1 MLLDEPLANLD
12 RRLRD
17 IMRLELKKLQ
27 EKVGITTLYVT
38 HDQEEALTMADRI
51 VVMHKGDMLQIGT
64 PSEVYNNPR
73 TPFVSK
79 FLGETSQFEGVV
91 RSVDQSVLTID
102 LNGGGTVLAP
112 ATPGCDGGQAISVSI
127 RPERI
132 HLSRQRPESGV
143 NIWRGTIDF
152 VSYYGSHVVYLIR
165 LDDGHGLLRASEP
178 LPAGQASY
186 AQGEVVFATWQF
198 DQIVCVRA

>member
-1 MLLDEPLANLD
+1 LANLD

-51 VVMHKGDMLQIGT
+51 VVMHNGDMLQIGT
-64 PSEVYNNPR
+64 PSDVYNCPR

-79 FLGETSQFEGVV
+79 FLGETSQFEGVIKE
-91 RSVDQSVLTID
+91 VDESVLTIA
-102 LNGGGTVLAP
+102 LSGGPTIAVPRTNGLLHAERV
-112 ATPGCDGGQAISVSI
+112 CVSI
-127 RPERI
+127 RPERVSI
-132 HLSRQRPESGV
+132 ARQKPAEALNVWHGQ
-143 NIWRGTIDF
+143 IDF
-152 VSYYGSHVVYLIR
+152 VSYYGSHVVYLVR

-178 LPAGQASY
+178 IPAGQATF
-186 AQGEVVFATWQF
+186 AQGESVYATWKF
-198 DQIVCVRA
+198 DQPVCVRA